1 MIRRSWRE
9 SVILGVGNHD
19 EEAVCYGNA
28 GGASDDVVLLRELVS
43 RERVV
48 RGHMAVAVAGS
59 DLEAGV
65 CSERVVALLVRAV
78 VCDEWVAHIHDEAAA
93 RMVEEGIHNKAALSS
108 ASLVV
113 LVFHGAAAG
122 GSAAAVELIRRSI
135 KLLLYRPSSSSCLS
149 SPFQRDGVVTGARAT
164 TTSGTVPLRGRR
176 LKHGVQP
183 KKDSN
188 NTRARTLSLSLHRL
202 TSTFVAHRPVR
213 EVAALGDGDGDL
225 GLDSGILRRGRQHYS
240 TEADGVTAES
250 LHRRAAPP
258 GTTTLASLVAAPHGV
273 TTSNATLSTSTRP
286 HSPAPS
292 AISIPAMPATASNA
306 RRQRRFIAVFI
317 SSCSPRFCTL
327 HGELG
332 AGLYMESEARSGGSL
347 DSLSAS

>member
-1 MIRRSWRE
+1 MLADGTPVAVKCAKLGNTKSTDQMLNEVRVLSEVNHRSLVRLRVHSQRHALRPPPRLELLTSQNAIDFNRGPDDRDTMNAVGYLAMGCLEEWRQNRRPMKE
-9 SVILGVGNHD
+9 VVEETEYITGILEAAGVERQNRARVGNHD

-65 CSERVVALLVRAV
+65 CSERAVALLVRAV

-164 TTSGTVPLRGRR
+164 KTSGTVPLRGRR
-176 LKHGVQP
+176 LKHGVQFIEATEVKLP
-183 KKDSN
+183 YFIFQTGNRKASP
-188 NTRARTLSLSLHRL
+188 SSPFHG
-202 TSTFVAHRPVR
+202 TS
-213 EVAALGDGDGDL
+213 
-225 GLDSGILRRGRQHYS
+225 
-240 TEADGVTAES
+240 
-250 LHRRAAPP
+250 
-258 GTTTLASLVAAPHGV
+258 
-273 TTSNATLSTSTRP
+273 
-286 HSPAPS
+286 
-292 AISIPAMPATASNA
+292 
-306 RRQRRFIAVFI
+306 RFPTVLL
-317 SSCSPRFCTL
+317 PN
-327 HGELG
+327 
-332 AGLYMESEARSGGSL
+332 
-347 DSLSAS
+347 

>member
-48 RGHMAVAVAGS
+48 SGHMAVAVAGS

-122 GSAAAVELIRRSI
+122 GSAAAVEVIVVWRRGVPLHCYCQGSGWFPIELLPVQLIRRSI

-149 SPFQRDGVVTGARAT
+149 SPFQRDGVVTGARAS
-164 TTSGTVPLRGRR
+164 TTSGTVPLRGRL
-176 LKHGVQP
+176 LKHGVQSATP
-183 KKDSN
+183 S
-188 NTRARTLSLSLHRL
+188 SLSY
-202 TSTFVAHRPVR
+202 
-213 EVAALGDGDGDL
+213 G
-225 GLDSGILRRGRQHYS
+225 
-240 TEADGVTAES
+240 
-250 LHRRAAPP
+250 
-258 GTTTLASLVAAPHGV
+258 LVAADG
-273 TTSNATLSTSTRP
+273 
-286 HSPAPS
+286 
-292 AISIPAMPATASNA
+292 
-306 RRQRRFIAVFI
+306 
-317 SSCSPRFCTL
+317 
-327 HGELG
+327 
-332 AGLYMESEARSGGSL
+332 
-347 DSLSAS
+347 